1 MTRGQHVHATAP
13 LIGRSDLHNQRR
25 ACAGRLFAA
34 KRLQRRCREADWALT
49 CPTQTPRDV
58 RVRNRTI
65 KVVLLIFGGSLILA
79 LILAGPYAL
88 RLIRMS
94 SYDSPGDFMLARAH
108 PEFGD
113 GSPAAV
119 SGGRLLIDDGRT
131 LQVLVQMGDCDA
143 LSSLSVT
150 ESATRVVVTARSV
163 SLPGAC
169 TASTKLVFANAFL
182 NRPLAGRVLVDG
194 RSGRR
199 LGVEVCQSG
208 KRLQFDGLC
217 YPGRYGVG

>member
-1 MTRGQHVHATAP
+1 M
-13 LIGRSDLHNQRR
+13 
-25 ACAGRLFAA
+25 
-34 KRLQRRCREADWALT
+34 
-49 CPTQTPRDV
+49 
-58 RVRNRTI
+58 RNRTI
-65 KVVLLIFGGSLILA
+65 KVVLLICGASLIFG

-94 SYDSPGDFMLARAH
+94 SYDPPGDFMLALAH

-113 GSPAAV
+113 GRPAGV
-119 SGGRLLIDDGRT
+119 SGGRLLNGGGRT

-143 LSSLSVT
+143 LTSLKVA

-163 SLPGAC
+163 PLPGDC

-199 LGVEVCQSG
+199 LDVEVCRSG
-208 KRLQFDGLC
+208 DRLQFDGLC
-217 YPGRYGVG
+217 YPGRYGIG